1 MTVTPPPKGFLS
13 DLPILT
19 KAALAY
25 KLWHAAL
32 VRFPRLSR
40 YTLGAR
46 IDGLFVET
54 IELLLLAGYA
64 SKDQKA
70 SIVARAS
77 TKLDVLKFFL
87 QIAWEI
93 KCLDNSVYARI
104 ATPLVEVGR
113 MLGGWRKQLQTT
125 APPTDAGGAMR

>member
-1 MTVTPPPKGFLS
+1 
-13 DLPILT
+13 
-19 KAALAY
+19 
-25 KLWHAAL
+25 
-32 VRFPRLSR
+32 
-40 YTLGAR
+40 
-46 IDGLFVET
+46 VET